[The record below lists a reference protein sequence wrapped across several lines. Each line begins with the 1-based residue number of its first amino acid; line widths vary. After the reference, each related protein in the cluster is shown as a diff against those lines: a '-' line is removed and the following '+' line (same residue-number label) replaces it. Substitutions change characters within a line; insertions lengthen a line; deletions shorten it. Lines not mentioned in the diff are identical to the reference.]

1 VDLPVAQ
8 SVSAVRDAVGR
19 TTHYVAMFRDI
30 SRERELERIRSY
42 DLAVHLAGALVG
54 EHPRDLDDV
63 ADELLAVA
71 EQGLRSADPAVAAG
85 AFERI
90 AHIAARLNPIAQDLR
105 LLSRSPTTRGPT
117 DLGRVARELAAL
129 GGRLSRP
136 AGASVRAEAPEAGP
150 WVACAEADVVRAAIH
165 PVLRALEGVADG
177 VVTLTAAEDYDEG
190 VLRIRYSPTANER
203 MTLRK
208 LFPDDGVTGPIGNE
222 LRTRALGGGL
232 TLGLED
238 DREGNVAICVRS
250 LLAEDTVSG
259 A

>member
-1 VDLPVAQ
+1 
-8 SVSAVRDAVGR
+8 
-19 TTHYVAMFRDI
+19 
-30 SRERELERIRSY
+30 
-42 DLAVHLAGALVG
+42 
-54 EHPRDLDDV
+54 
-63 ADELLAVA
+63 
-71 EQGLRSADPAVAAG
+71 
-85 AFERI
+85 
-90 AHIAARLNPIAQDLR
+90 
-105 LLSRSPTTRGPT
+105 
-117 DLGRVARELAAL
+117 
-129 GGRLSRP
+129 
-136 AGASVRAEAPEAGP
+136 
-150 WVACAEADVVRAAIH
+150 VACAEADVVRAAIH